1 MGYNART
8 SGYPHTALTR
18 SFSTGNASIGKRMI
32 ISKDTVAT
40 ESFFSGSPL
49 TSATSSIHI
58 SRMKAGDACPR
69 HAVVPSVLNRTS
81 TAPAQAA
88 SSYTLHRAVCDT
100 NPPTSNATTV
110 SIIQRACTVG
120 SPVGINFAES
130 TKTDLGRKKE
140 SIEGLAAFLES
151 RGLSEHQLAIES
163 WCRSMGAA
171 FLHEI
176 LENLED
182 LADSLKLSKEQR
194 QQLMENVEQCEQPM
208 AHAVKHEAVKTVPE
222 RTVTLHGAP
231 LQHLNAKCSVHTGS
245 ALGRTCTTPVT
256 TNEARAASER
266 AAKAYIPLNAWPQF
280 GHRISCDVK
289 NLMANSEVVAI
300 TDLENS
306 VLSYDDG
313 DPTDQI
319 VTGKVRQKNPV
330 GKEMRRYQRP
340 SVHSTKLADPTANGN
355 LGRRSKLVSTG
366 NQATNSETPGAF
378 QNLQHQFIKRYA
390 DELRSAFGPEAEIT
404 PAEVNP
410 AVQNKFLH
418 TLHRARQKEVRLGY
432 HGTPHKN
439 IPKIL
444 ETGLRIPGH
453 GGVKVAHGSAHGVG
467 IYTARLGGAR
477 LSQGF
482 TNSPNMLVCGV
493 IDDPD
498 EDSFNASGLPKYG
511 FNHSILRIGRPAKQR
526 DMPTVP
532 RSIQIQ
538 QRVGN
543 YTLHRNTGDVL
554 HVGEAQVIF
563 NESIVVPLLKVDNMP
578 RSLYQPHFYSA
589 PVTGAAASQ
598 VVADVQA
605 AWEEGNAN
613 RDQEILLPLTSP
625 VGAHELKV
633 RRRQSR
639 RVWQDHRKLQRQVK
653 SR

>member
-18 SFSTGNASIGKRMI
+18 SFSTGNTSIGKRMI

-110 SIIQRACTVG
+110 SIIQRACTVR

-330 GKEMRRYQRP
+330 GKEMRRYQ
-340 SVHSTKLADPTANGN
+340 
-355 LGRRSKLVSTG
+355 
-366 NQATNSETPGAF
+366 
-378 QNLQHQFIKRYA
+378 
-390 DELRSAFGPEAEIT
+390 
-404 PAEVNP
+404 
-410 AVQNKFLH
+410 
-418 TLHRARQKEVRLGY
+418 
-432 HGTPHKN
+432 
-439 IPKIL
+439 
-444 ETGLRIPGH
+444 
-453 GGVKVAHGSAHGVG
+453 
-467 IYTARLGGAR
+467 
-477 LSQGF
+477 
-482 TNSPNMLVCGV
+482 
-493 IDDPD
+493 
-498 EDSFNASGLPKYG
+498 
-511 FNHSILRIGRPAKQR
+511 
-526 DMPTVP
+526 
-532 RSIQIQ
+532 
-538 QRVGN
+538 
-543 YTLHRNTGDVL
+543 
-554 HVGEAQVIF
+554 
-563 NESIVVPLLKVDNMP
+563 
-578 RSLYQPHFYSA
+578 
-589 PVTGAAASQ
+589 
-598 VVADVQA
+598 
-605 AWEEGNAN
+605 
-613 RDQEILLPLTSP
+613 
-625 VGAHELKV
+625 
-633 RRRQSR
+633 
-639 RVWQDHRKLQRQVK
+639 
-653 SR
+653 